1 MDIDGTR
8 SWIDGRAVTDSPFAL
23 PRGLAG
29 RLAGWI
35 MRRTNRQ
42 EEVVRLLGARE
53 GDRVLE
59 VGYGPGE
66 LVRLLAE
73 QVGAGTVCGVDPSA
87 EMRRLARARNRA
99 AVWAGKV
106 DLRLGT
112 AQATG
117 LPDESFDKVVTVNTV
132 ALWPD
137 LEAGLRELRRVTRPG
152 GVVLVAWH
160 GGESPGGFTRSLV
173 LPDRHLNRIRDALAA
188 QFTEVT
194 RHELR
199 ALTAFRAIRP
209 AA

>member
-8 SWIDGRAVTDSPFAL
+8 SWVSGRAVTESPFAL

-35 MRRTNRQ
+35 MCRTNRQ
-42 EEVVRLLGARE
+42 EDVVRLLGVCE

-73 QVGAGTVCGVDPSA
+73 QVGDGTVCGVDPSA
-87 EMRRLARARNRA
+87 EMHRLARARNRA
-99 AVWAGKV
+99 AVRTGRV

-117 LPDESFDKVVTVNTV
+117 LPDASFDRVVTVNTV

-137 LEAGLRELRRVTRPG
+137 LEAGVRELRRVTRPG

-160 GGESPGGFTRSLV
+160 GGEAPGRFTRSLV
-173 LPDRHLNRIRDALAA
+173 LPDQHLNRIRDALSRD
-188 QFTEVT
+188 FPEVT

-199 ALTAFRAIRP
+199 ALTAFRAVRP
-209 AA
+209 